1 MQSVEIKHSR
11 NGKQKNSLS
20 QESARM
26 VSSRNLNEFAVVFR
40 RRKCAFEG
48 SVLSGMY
55 KFRDFSTSPQ
65 MEEPQLDPQTET
77 TCQDLECKQREIQ
90 GRCYIRKKLGS
101 K

>member
-1 MQSVEIKHSR
+1 
-11 NGKQKNSLS
+11 
-20 QESARM
+20 M

-101 K
+101 KGEEGIFPALTEAHLE